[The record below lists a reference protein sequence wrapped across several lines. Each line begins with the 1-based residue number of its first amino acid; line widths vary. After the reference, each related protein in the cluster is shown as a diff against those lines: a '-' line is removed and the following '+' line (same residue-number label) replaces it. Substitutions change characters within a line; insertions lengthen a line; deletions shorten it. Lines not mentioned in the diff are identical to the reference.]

1 MKLKIIEEW
10 RPVPGYEG
18 LYEASNTGK
27 VASLNY
33 NGTGARHELKPVEA
47 HHGYQRVR
55 LYKDGKWKSVR
66 VHRVIAETFIP
77 NESNLPE
84 INHIDENPANNA
96 VTNLE
101 WCTHKYNCNHGTRR
115 ERHSKQMTNNAKL
128 SKAVIAI
135 LPDGTTEVYPSQGEA
150 ARQLNCSQGRISDAC
165 RGIIPTYHHGR
176 RWAYA
181 D

>member
-1 MKLKIIEEW
+1 MSLTSFEEW

-33 NGTGARHELKPVEA
+33 NGTGARQELKPIKT
-47 HHGYQRVR
+47 HHGYLNVR
-55 LYKDGKWKSVR
+55 LYRNGKWEVIR
-66 VHRVIAETFIP
+66 LHRVIAETFIP
-77 NESNLPE
+77 NEENLPE

-96 VTNLE
+96 VDNLE
-101 WCTHKYNCNHGTRR
+101 WCTHRYNCNYGGRI
-115 ERHSKQMTNNAKL
+115 ERQRKAMINGKC
-128 SKAVIAI
+128 SKAVIAT
-135 LPDGTTEVYPSQGEA
+135 LPDGSVERYPSQAEA
-150 ARQLNCSQGRISDAC
+150 SRQLKCSQGRISDAC
-165 RGIIPTYHHGR
+165 KGIIKTYHHGR

>member
-1 MKLKIIEEW
+1 MMSLTSFEEW

-33 NGTGARHELKPVEA
+33 NGTGARRELKPIKR
-47 HHGYQRVR
+47 HHGYLNVR
-55 LYKDGKWKSVR
+55 LYRDGKWREVR
-66 VHRVIAETFIP
+66 LHRVIAETFIP
-77 NESNLPE
+77 NEENLPE

-96 VTNLE
+96 FTNLE
-101 WCTHKYNCNHGTRR
+101 WCTHEYNCNYGSRIDR
-115 ERHSKQMTNNAKL
+115 QRKSMINGKL
-128 SKAVIAI
+128 SRAVIAT
-135 LPDGTTEVYPSQGEA
+135 LPDGSVERYPSQAEA
-150 ARQLNCSQGRISDAC
+150 SRQLKCSQGRISDAC
-165 RGIIPTYHHGR
+165 KGIIKTYHHGR